1 MKRPSV
7 KWLAVAAAGC
17 IFASS
22 MGTYTYTALADEFVY
37 TDANVSITSI
47 VDRYIEE
54 NGGDVFTADATPEDA
69 TAPTAVVA
77 EATATDAVA
86 TGEIQEIAKVTGE
99 IAEVPSEET
108 TEAPATEE
116 PTTEAPVQEASEA
129 AASPV
134 MDFTGKAIVTAS
146 GSVNIRQ
153 SGDVNAAKVGTIDA
167 GGLVNIVEKGDTWS
181 HITSGNVDGYIRN
194 DLLAFGSDAANYASA
209 NLSKV
214 AVVNTA
220 ALKLRKEASTGS
232 EEITLLAQGESYPIV
247 ETGDAWTKIQLD
259 TVTGYVKNEYITI
272 SYNMPT
278 AKAVSAPAQDTT
290 DTTTTEAPTTEAPT
304 TEAPTTEAPVT
315 EAPTSDLGQQI
326 ANFACQFVGNP
337 YVWGGTSLTNGADCS
352 GFVQSVYKNFGYSLP
367 RTCTPQSN
375 AGTAVSLAALAPGD
389 LVFYDHG
396 TGSCEHVGIYI
407 GNGQIVH
414 ASSSRTG
421 IKISNVNYSTPF
433 KACRIVN

>member
-69 TAPTAVVA
+69 TAPAAVVA

-220 ALKLRKEASTGS
+220 ALKLRKEASTSS

-352 GFVQSVYKNFGYSLP
+352 GFVQSVFAHFGISLP
-367 RTCTPQSN
+367 RTTWDMEN
-375 AGTAVSLAALAPGD
+375 VGTAVSYDQAVAGD
-389 LVFYDHG
+389 IILYNG
-396 TGSCEHVGIYI
+396 HVGIYM
-407 GNGQIVH
+407 GNGQIVN
-414 ASSSRTG
+414 AINSAKG
-421 IKISNVNYSTPF
+421 IGILPATYTN
-433 KACRIVN
+433 IVTVRRLV

>member
-352 GFVQSVYKNFGYSLP
+352 GFVQSVFAHFGISLP
-367 RTCTPQSN
+367 RTTWDMEN
-375 AGTAVSLAALAPGD
+375 VGTAVSYDQAVAGD
-389 LVFYDHG
+389 IILYNG
-396 TGSCEHVGIYI
+396 HVGIYM
-407 GNGQIVH
+407 GNGQIVN
-414 ASSSRTG
+414 AINSAKG
-421 IKISNVNYSTPF
+421 IGILPATYTN
-433 KACRIVN
+433 IVTVRRLV

>member
-47 VDRYIEE
+47 VDHYIEE

-69 TAPTAVVA
+69 TAPAAVVA

-352 GFVQSVYKNFGYSLP
+352 GFVQSVFAHFGIALP
-367 RTCTPQSN
+367 RTTWDMEN
-375 AGTAVSLAALAPGD
+375 AGTAVSYDQAVAGD
-389 LVFYDHG
+389 IILYNG
-396 TGSCEHVGIYI
+396 HVGIYM
-407 GNGQIVH
+407 GNGQIVN
-414 ASSSRTG
+414 AINSAKG
-421 IKISNVNYSTPF
+421 IGILPATYTN
-433 KACRIVN
+433 IVTVRRLI

>member
-47 VDRYIEE
+47 VDHYIEE

-69 TAPTAVVA
+69 TAPAAVVA

-194 DLLAFGSDAANYASA
+194 DLLAFEGDAASYASA

-220 ALKLRKEASTGS
+220 ALKLRSAASTDS
-232 EEITLLAQGESYPIV
+232 ESITLLAQGESYPIV

-337 YVWGGTSLTNGADCS
+337 YVWGGTSLTGGADCS
-352 GFVQSVYKNFGYSLP
+352 GFTQSVYAQFGYSLP
-367 RTCTPQSN
+367 RTSYEQQNWGTEVSYADAQPADLICYGGHVAIYMGN
-375 AGTAVSLAALAPGD
+375 A
-389 LVFYDHG
+389 H
-396 TGSCEHVGIYI
+396 
-407 GNGQIVH
+407 IVH
-414 ASSSRTG
+414 ASNSRDG
-421 IKISNVNYSTPF
+421 IKISNNAAYRTILSVRRPS
-433 KACRIVN
+433 

>member
-69 TAPTAVVA
+69 TAPAAVVA

-194 DLLAFGSDAANYASA
+194 DLLAFEGDAASYASA

-220 ALKLRKEASTGS
+220 ALKLRSAASTDS
-232 EEITLLAQGESYPIV
+232 ESITLLAQGESYSIV

-337 YVWGGTSLTNGADCS
+337 YVWGGTSLTNGVDCS
-352 GFVQSVYKNFGYSLP
+352 GFVMQVYAHYGISLP
-367 RTCTPQSN
+367 HS
-375 AGTAVSLAALAPGD
+375 SSALRSVGRGISYSEAQPGD
-389 LVFYDHG
+389 IICYSG
-396 TGSCEHVGIYI
+396 HVALYI
-407 GNGQIVH
+407 GGGQIIH
-414 ASSSRTG
+414 ASNPSDG
-421 IKISNVNYSTPF
+421 IKISPATYTNILAV
-433 KACRIVN
+433 RRVLG

>member
-47 VDRYIEE
+47 VDHYIEE

-69 TAPTAVVA
+69 TAPAAVVA

-209 NLSKV
+209 NFSKV

-337 YVWGGTSLTNGADCS
+337 YVWGGTSLTNGVDCS
-352 GFVQSVYKNFGYSLP
+352 GFVMQVYAHYGISLP
-367 RTCTPQSN
+367 HS
-375 AGTAVSLAALAPGD
+375 SSALRSVGRGISYSEAQPGD
-389 LVFYDHG
+389 IICYSG
-396 TGSCEHVGIYI
+396 HVALYI
-407 GNGQIVH
+407 GGGQIIH
-414 ASSSRTG
+414 ASNPSDG
-421 IKISNVNYSTPF
+421 IKISPATYTNILAV
-433 KACRIVN
+433 RRVLG

>member
-69 TAPTAVVA
+69 TAPAAVVA

-181 HITSGNVDGYIRN
+181 RITSGNVDGYIRN
-194 DLLAFGSDAANYASA
+194 DLLAFEGDAASYASA

-220 ALKLRKEASTGS
+220 ALKLRSAASTDS
-232 EEITLLAQGESYPIV
+232 ESITLLAQGESYPIV

-352 GFVQSVYKNFGYSLP
+352 GFVQSVYAHFGVSLP
-367 RTCTPQSN
+367 RTTYDMVNS
-375 AGTAVSLAALAPGD
+375 GYAVSYEEALPGD
-389 LVFYDHG
+389 LILYDG
-396 TGSCEHVGIYI
+396 HVGLYM
-407 GNGQIVH
+407 GDG
-414 ASSSRTG
+414 T
-421 IKISNVNYSTPF
+421 
-433 KACRIVN
+433 IVNAMNEADGIGICSATYTDIIAVRRVL